1 MIELCVY
8 RYIQL
13 FERLCLIVSAYKY
26 TLIGRVNQMGK
37 ENRAFKVQLN
47 RLTLTSKDSWVEHME
62 HLDLYNI
69 L

>member
-1 MIELCVY
+1 MIKLCVY

-26 TLIGRVNQMGK
+26 TLIGGVNQMGK

-47 RLTLTSKDSWVEHME
+47 RLTLTSKDS
-62 HLDLYNI
+62 
-69 L
+69 